1 MILYPQMRRGKE
13 MGFKSSQHCSLMNVS
28 NQHVIV
34 RTVYNADVFV
44 IFSKIDNVK
53 PWLVMNSVK
62 NIYI

>member
-44 IFSKIDNVK
+44 IFSKIDNV
-53 PWLVMNSVK
+53 
-62 NIYI
+62 